1 MRKLT
6 LAATRFAGTWDLPA
20 IADQTGA
27 FVGKA
32 GREAEAVI
40 TATFDMDATGDL
52 RASWGGFRDRRP
64 ETYGALAGL
73 DGRG

>member
-1 MRKLT
+1 MRSLT
-6 LAATRFAGTWDLPA
+6 VAATRFACTWDLPA

-27 FVGKA
+27 LVAKA

-40 TATFDMDATGDL
+40 TARFDLNAIADL
-52 RASWGGFRDRRP
+52 RASCGVFRDRRP
-64 ETYGALAGL
+64 ETYGALAGM